1 MSAIQSNKKEADVAE
16 SRPEVLA
23 ELRELLGE
31 KGVREQTDDYMPDIV
46 LKPSSTAE
54 VAAILRICCA
64 AGQPLVPLGGKTGLA
79 NGHFET
85 AGELGLSLERMQE
98 IEEIDTENRTMTV
111 QAGCILQR
119 AAEAAE
125 EHDLLLPLDLGAR
138 GSATIGGNV
147 ATNAGGNMVIRYG
160 MTRDMVLGLEVVLAD
175 GTIVCNLNKMLKNNT
190 GYDIRQWFI
199 GAEGTLGVITRVV
212 LRLRPQPKSQNT
224 ALLAVDD
231 FPSVSRLL
239 RFLDSRTAGTLSA
252 FEVMWPD
259 FYEYITREGSTHK
272 RPLPH
277 GCAHYVLVET
287 QGGDPAGDAERFE
300 TVLGEAMAEGLVS
313 DAVLSRS
320 QAERNALWEIRDD
333 VLELFKQ
340 GPFIPFDVSLTIERM
355 ESFIA
360 DIRAAMAAHE
370 DQICV
375 VFGHLGD
382 GNLHVNLG
390 NRNAENFDYD
400 ALQTLL
406 YETVERYHGSV
417 SAEHGIGLSKR
428 EQLHRSRSPEELQ
441 LMMGLKR
448 MLDPQ
453 NILNPNK
460 IFTAAQIAATPGSTA
475 H

>member
-1 MSAIQSNKKEADVAE
+1 MAE
-16 SRPEVLA
+16 PRPEVLA
-23 ELRELLGE
+23 RLRKLLGE
-31 KGVREQTDDYMPDIV
+31 KGVREQPDDYMPDIV
-46 LKPSSTAE
+46 LKPASTEE
-54 VAAILRICCA
+54 VAGILRICSA
-64 AGQPLVPLGGKTGLA
+64 AGQALVPMGGKTGLA
-79 NGHFET
+79 SGHFQT
-85 AGELGLSLERMQE
+85 DGELGLSLERMQA

-111 QAGCILQR
+111 QAGCILQV

-125 EHDLLLPLDLGAR
+125 AHELLLPLDFGAR

-175 GTIVCNLNKMLKNNT
+175 GTVVSNLNKMLKNNT

-231 FPSVSRLL
+231 FASVKSLL

-252 FEVMWPD
+252 YEEMWPE
-259 FYEYITREGSTHK
+259 FYEYITREGSVHK

-277 GCAHYVLVET
+277 GCAFYVLVET
-287 QGGDPAGDAERFE
+287 QGSDPRGDAERFE
-300 TVLGEAMAEGLVS
+300 TVLGEAMEEGLVS
-313 DAVLSRS
+313 DAVLTRS

-333 VLELFKQ
+333 VLELFKL
-340 GPFIPFDVSLTIERM
+340 GPFIPFDVSLTLERM
-355 ESFIA
+355 EPFVA
-360 DIRAAMAAHE
+360 DIRAGMATHD
-370 DQICV
+370 DQICI

-390 NRNAENFDYD
+390 NRQAENFDYD

-460 IFTAAQIAATPGSTA
+460 IFSSAQLSAA